1 MMRFLLSP
9 KGRRIHRLLGLVFGL
24 YLLAAALSG
33 LSHNLMSAFFMPP
46 PPARS
51 SAAFDLASITLSPRD
66 SVARLQG
73 VDPASVEGVN
83 LRIIDSKPWYQLF
96 IRGQATP
103 SYVRATDGLTDPHA
117 DAHHAAEIARTIF
130 PGQTA
135 RLTAR
140 LDAYDDEYIT
150 IYRLLP
156 VYRFDVADGKGS
168 RVYISTV
175 TGSAAFATTDGRQA
189 ISNFFSTVH
198 KFNFIAN
205 KTLKL
210 SLLTFFAGG
219 AILTVLWGLLMWL
232 AQRRRRGT

>member
-9 KGRRIHRLLGLVFGL
+9 KGRRVHRALGLVFGL

-51 SAAFDLASITLSPRD
+51 SATFDLPSIALSPRD
-66 SVARLQG
+66 AVTRLQG
-73 VDPASVEGVN
+73 VDAATVEGVN
-83 LRIIDSKPWYQLF
+83 LRVIDGAPWYQLF
-96 IRGQATP
+96 LRGQKVPA
-103 SYVRATDGLTDPHA
+103 YVRATDGAVDGEA
-117 DAHHAAEIARTIF
+117 DARHAAEIARGIF
-130 PGQTA
+130 PGATPT
-135 RLTAR
+135 LTAR
-140 LDAYDDEYIT
+140 LDAYDDEYIA

-168 RVYISTV
+168 RVYVSTV

-189 ISNFFSTVH
+189 ISNFFSIVH
-198 KFNFIAN
+198 KLNFIKN

-210 SLLTFFAGG
+210 TLLTIFAAG
-219 AILTVLWGLLMWL
+219 AILTVLWGLLMWV
-232 AQRRRRGT
+232 ARRRGA